1 MPKRPIVVERQDQYV
16 EENFLEED
24 MTFVPETARRFFVSN
39 LIQRTLATLVG
50 WTGLRFRRLRCT
62 AAGVLKTAPVGAG
75 FEWNDTK
82 TGVTA
87 ATWSARIAF
96 DEPVSRIDI
105 RVWAGD
111 IDIQFESPLQ
121 TWMDTITIPAGMFRS
136 IDLATP
142 AFRVRNAGG
151 GATSGN
157 YEIVGYW

>member
-50 WTGLRFRRLRCT
+50 WTGFRFRRLRCT
-62 AAGVLKTAPVGAG
+62 SAGILKTAPVGAG
-75 FEWNDTK
+75 FEWMDVK
-82 TGVTA
+82 TGTTDVA
-87 ATWSARIAF
+87 WSPTITF

-105 RVWAGD
+105 RVETAD
-111 IDIQFESPLQ
+111 IDIRFISPLG
-121 TWMDTITIPAGMFRS
+121 TAMDPIKVLVNTFRS

-142 AFRVRNAGG
+142 GCQVRNAGG
-151 GATSGN
+151 GPASGW
-157 YEIVGYW
+157 YEVVGYW